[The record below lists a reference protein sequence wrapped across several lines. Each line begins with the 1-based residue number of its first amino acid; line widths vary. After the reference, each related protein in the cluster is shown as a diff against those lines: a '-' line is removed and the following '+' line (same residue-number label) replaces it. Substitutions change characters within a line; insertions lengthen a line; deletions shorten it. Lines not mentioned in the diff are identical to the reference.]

1 MLLLLLCMITISQS
15 LFYRYISNG
24 INANQIVKTE
34 SDKLILGVW
43 SHDKR
48 ETNQTLVVLLVR
60 ICDERQQTQ
69 KS

>member
-1 MLLLLLCMITISQS
+1 MLLLLLCMITINQS
-15 LFYRYISNG
+15 LFYRYISNR

-34 SDKLILGVW
+34 SDKLLLGVW

-48 ETNQTLVVLLVR
+48 ETNQTLVVLVR